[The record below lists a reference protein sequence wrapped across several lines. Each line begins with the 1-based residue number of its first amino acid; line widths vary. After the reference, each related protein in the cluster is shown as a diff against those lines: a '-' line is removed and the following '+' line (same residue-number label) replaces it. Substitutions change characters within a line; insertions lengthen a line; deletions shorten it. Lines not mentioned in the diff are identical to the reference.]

1 MLRFES
7 PSPVQSRYVIRD
19 VERHGQTVPEG
30 SVLVLLNGS
39 ANRDERHYPDGDTF
53 DIHREVGR
61 HLAFG
66 YGIHLCLGAALARL
80 EGRVALDEV
89 LTRFPEWEVDYD
101 GHAGP
106 TRRPFA
112 AGTLCPSARRDRRRH
127 RAAAADEIRDPGG
140 EEDAMNMDDMIL
152 VWIDDH
158 MIEPPH
164 MYENHVPKKWLDDAP
179 KVVHE
184 DGIDQWVFQGEKTS
198 TSFGMSATVGWP
210 SEEWGFNPGT
220 YTELRPGCFDVHER
234 VRDMNAN
241 GVLGSMCFPT
251 MAGWNARTFSEARD
265 KEIALVML
273 QAYND
278 WAIDEWCGA
287 YPGRFIPLGIVP
299 MWDVEAAVAEVHR
312 LAKKGC
318 RSISF
323 LETPHVQGFPSF
335 LSGYW
340 DPMLKA
346 LCEENMV
353 LSLHIGAGFAVI
365 QRAEEAPV
373 DHLMV
378 LACQISAITAQDL
391 LFGPTLRRFPE
402 LKVALS
408 EGGIGWIPFYFDRID
423 RHFGNQEWLHSD
435 FGGKLPSEV
444 FRDHILACY
453 ITDPSGLLLRD
464 RIGIDII
471 AWECDYPHTDTTWP
485 ESPEFAWSEFQE
497 AGVTDEIEI
506 NKITFENACRFY
518 GWDPFA
524 HTPKAE
530 ATVGALRAAAS
541 DVDVTRMS
549 KDEWRG
555 ATRRRESALS
565 DAHRADGRPGVLPGD
580 DRTLSGRAGAGRHG
594 ARPARRPS
602 RIRRRLLAPR
612 RRAGLDVAA
621 GRRGPRRRHHQRR
634 RSGGPQPGGLRVRAP
649 GRPGAAGGH
658 ERGGGRAER
667 ARDAHPDVLA
677 GLLSG
682 DVIATWCGPA
692 VEPDGWSPTVE
703 ARRDGAGF
711 VLDGEARVVESA
723 GQAAHL
729 LVTCADGEGD
739 GVTQLLVPA
748 TRPAW
753 S

>member
-1 MLRFES
+1 
-7 PSPVQSRYVIRD
+7 
-19 VERHGQTVPEG
+19 
-30 SVLVLLNGS
+30 
-39 ANRDERHYPDGDTF
+39 
-53 DIHREVGR
+53 
-61 HLAFG
+61 
-66 YGIHLCLGAALARL
+66 
-80 EGRVALDEV
+80 
-89 LTRFPEWEVDYD
+89 
-101 GHAGP
+101 
-106 TRRPFA
+106 
-112 AGTLCPSARRDRRRH
+112 
-127 RAAAADEIRDPGG
+127 
-140 EEDAMNMDDMIL
+140 MNMDDMTL
-152 VWIDDH
+152 VSIDDH

-184 DGIDQWVFQGEKTS
+184 DGIDRWVFQGEKTS

-251 MAGWNARTFSEARD
+251 MAGWNARTFAEARD

-299 MWDVEAAVAEVHR
+299 MWDVDAAVAEVHR
-312 LAKKGC
+312 LGKKGC

-346 LCEENMV
+346 LCDENMV

-485 ESPEFAWSEFQE
+485 ESPEFAWREFQQ
-497 AGVTDEIEI
+497 AGVTDQTEI

-518 GWDPFA
+518 SWDPFA
-524 HTPKAE
+524 HTP
-530 ATVGALRAAAS
+530 TVGGDGGRTAR
-541 DVDVTRMS
+541 
-549 KDEWRG
+549 RG
-555 ATRRRESALS
+555 ERRRRHAHVQGRVASAQ
-565 DAHRADGRPGVLPGD
+565 RGGGD
-580 DRTLSGRAGAGRHG
+580 RRHLMLITLSGDQEFFRETTERFLAELVPADTVRSLRDDPAGFDPVYWRRGAELGWTSLLVDEANGGGSISGAGLVDSSLVAYEFGRH
-594 ARPARRPS
+594 A
-602 RIRRRLLAPR
+602 APGPLV
-612 RRAGLDVAA
+612 ATNVVAA
-621 GRRGPRRRHHQRR
+621 ALSAHG
-634 RSGGPQPGGLRVRAP
+634 
-649 GRPGAAGGH
+649 
-658 ERGGGRAER
+658 
-667 ARDAHPDVLA
+667 AHPDVLA

-682 DVIATWCGPA
+682 ELIATWCGPA
-692 VEPDGWSPTVE
+692 VGPDGWCPTVE
-703 ARRDGAGF
+703 ARREGSGF
-711 VLDGEARVVESA
+711 VLHGEARVVESA
-723 GQAAHL
+723 GQAAQL
-729 LVTCADGEGD
+729 LVTCADGD
-739 GVTQLLVPA
+739 GITQLLVPA
-748 TRPAW
+748 DAAGVAVAPMETIDLTRRFGLVTFDGASSGRTLLWALRARPPPTSIASWRSRWSCSTRRAWAPCRPA
-753 S
+753 ST